1 MKTKVGDKIEIVM
14 PDEESLKRG
23 VKLGQ
28 IGKVT
33 EEYEFG
39 CFAKNP
45 LWGETIVGFWNE
57 EFEVLNKSEGL
68 NDD

>member
-1 MKTKVGDKIEIVM
+1 MKTKVGDIIEIVM

-45 LWGETIVGFWNE
+45 LWGEGSTGFFNN
-57 EFEVLNKSEGL
+57 EFEVLGESKE
-68 NDD
+68 

>member
-1 MKTKVGDKIEIVM
+1 MKAKIGDIIEITT

-45 LWGETIVGFWNE
+45 LWGEKIVGFWNE
-57 EFEVLNKSEGL
+57 EFEVLCEGQGQE
-68 NDD
+68 